1 MAGFECNK
9 IDVANID
16 VYCSIEVTTNG
27 RENVSKNYLTVLAL
41 CEKSLV
47 RGSVYC
53 YLMSDTVSKTRTT
66 TILTLLIPLGLAAI
80 HFLLPESLRD
90 VMVFDHSEFSI
101 ITLWTSAFVHLDF
114 GHLLSNLVGY
124 IAGIVPTLVLFT
136 YQKRHR
142 VFRRI
147 LFVFLV
153 TFPPLIA
160 ISNYAIFQFGL
171 QAENAATRGFS
182 GVIAAIFGLLFAAV
196 LEVIWEQAS
205 WKETFGI
212 GASVLLLSMIGILIR
227 GGSLTLEMLGLG
239 VFGVLLSLSLVVSL
253 DALRHP
259 IATAREYWLEMLLVP
274 YCVAVLV
281 VFIPLLFP
289 INWIQDGSITNI
301 FGHGIGLLLGFLG
314 GAIIAFLLTDQGQI
328 EIRRRR
334 HLKNLY
340 ISKVSGWTLDK
351 KGLFT
356 ILGPVALGTAGYLY
370 SPENSILTGATVLYA
385 SLLLFREIPEQPVL
399 SFEPTELYIKEGK
412 GDEDDTYI
420 IATELRNVGGTT
432 AEDVVLTG
440 RIYDPISN
448 QDTHWIEGNAINVE
462 KNRISG
468 DPSSENTFCSSEK
481 DPKVNELERIDIR
494 PSHYQSFFISIDQRR
509 LPNEEF
515 TEEGRLELRVDAVNQ
530 KFTAFDVHHREI
542 MEEWDRTRDT
552 LKSIADIF

>member
-1 MAGFECNK
+1 
-9 IDVANID
+9 
-16 VYCSIEVTTNG
+16 
-27 RENVSKNYLTVLAL
+27 
-41 CEKSLV
+41 
-47 RGSVYC
+47 
-53 YLMSDTVSKTRTT
+53 MSDTVSKTRTT
-66 TILTLLIPLGLAAI
+66 TILTLLIPIGLAAI

-90 VMVFDHSEFSI
+90 AMVFDHSEFSI
-101 ITLWTSAFVHLDF
+101 ITLWTSAFVHLDS

-124 IAGIVPTLVLFT
+124 IVGIVPTLMLFT
-136 YQKRHR
+136 YQKRHQ

-147 LFVFLV
+147 LLVFLV

-196 LEVIWEQAS
+196 LEVIREQTS

-212 GASVLLLSMIGILIR
+212 GASVLLLSMIGILIH
-227 GGSLTLEMLGLG
+227 GESLTIEMLGLG
-239 VFGVLLSLSLVVSL
+239 VFGVLLSFSLVVSL

-289 INWIQDGSITNI
+289 INWIQGGSITNI

-314 GAIIAFLLTDQGQI
+314 GAIIAFLLTDRGQI
-328 EIRRRR
+328 EIRRRK

-340 ISKVSGWTLDK
+340 ISKVSGWTLDM

-356 ILGPVALGTAGYLY
+356 ILGPVALGTTGYLY
-370 SPENSILTGATVLYA
+370 SQENSILAGATVLYA

-399 SFEPTELYIKEGK
+399 SFEPTELYVKEGK

-420 IATELRNVGGTT
+420 ISTELRNVGGTT

-440 RIYDPISN
+440 RIYDPISD

-462 KNRISG
+462 PNRISG
-468 DPSSENTFCSSEK
+468 VLSSEDTFWSHEK
-481 DPKVNELERIDIR
+481 DLKVNELERIDIR
-494 PSHYQSFFISIDQRR
+494 PSHYQSFFISVDQGR

-515 TEEGRLELRVDAVNQ
+515 PEEGRLELRVDAVNQ
-530 KFTAFDVHHREI
+530 KFTTFDVHDREI
-542 MEEWDRTRDT
+542 MEDWDQTRDT
-552 LKSIADIF
+552 LKAITDVL